1 MLILD
6 AINDSLYEGAL
17 LRSLKKS
24 HCPCLRYKIILPE
37 NKMPQS
43 FDISY
48 VTSPSGTLPSL
59 LKLQLCGQNGL
70 ILDVTEF
77 TLTYKLKHTK
87 ALGLKPLGL
96 DPRYHPV
103 DGPYLNLL

>member
-1 MLILD
+1 
-6 AINDSLYEGAL
+6 
-17 LRSLKKS
+17 
-24 HCPCLRYKIILPE
+24 
-37 NKMPQS
+37 MPKS

-48 VTSPSGTLPSL
+48 VTSPRGTLPIF
-59 LKLQLCGQNGL
+59 LKLWLYGQNGL

-77 TLTYKLKHTK
+77 TLTYKLEHTK
-87 ALGLKPLGL
+87 SPGLKQLGL